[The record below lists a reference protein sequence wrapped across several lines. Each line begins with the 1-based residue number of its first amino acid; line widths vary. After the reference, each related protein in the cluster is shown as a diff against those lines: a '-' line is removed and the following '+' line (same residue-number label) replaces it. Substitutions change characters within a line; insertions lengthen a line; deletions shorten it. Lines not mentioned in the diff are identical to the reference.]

1 MRATGSRRSSHP
13 RPHLSRAPRR
23 RAAAAAAVGTAALLL
38 TGCGAAA
45 TSTSSGGSAAVVDG
59 AVAPQPA
66 YAGGT
71 AAEAT
76 KDGSARTADL
86 PGTVTVDRSVV
97 VVADTSV
104 RVTDVLAATG
114 ALSTIAARY
123 SASVA
128 SQVSSRGDGLPVP
141 MPAADEK
148 LCSQQGTCPQP
159 VVGYASSTTSLRL
172 DNDKVDALLRDVAAL
187 GTVEASSRSSA
198 DVTAEVADID
208 ARVSNAQASL
218 ARVRALMGKATS
230 IGDIVALEGELSRRQ
245 ADLEALQARQ
255 RTLADQTAQATVTV
269 RLYSADAPAP
279 EAEQSGFLAGLSAGW
294 SAFTGALV
302 VALTVLG
309 ALVPF
314 LLVLVPIALVVRLV
328 VRRSRRTPPS
338 APAPAES

>member
-1 MRATGSRRSSHP
+1 MSATGSRRRSLHV
-13 RPHLSRAPRR
+13 RQHRNRV
-23 RAAAAAAVGTAALLL
+23 AAAAALGTAALLL

-66 YAGGT
+66 YA
-71 AAEAT
+71 ADAEAETT
-76 KDGSARTADL
+76 KDGTARTAEL
-86 PGTVTVDRSVV
+86 PGVVTADRAVV
-97 VVADTSV
+97 VVADSSV
-104 RVTDVLAATG
+104 RVTDVIAATG
-114 ALSTIAARY
+114 ALSAIAARY

-141 MPAADEK
+141 MPMPAADEK

-159 VVGYASSTTSLRL
+159 VAGYESSTTTLRL
-172 DNDKVDALLRDVAAL
+172 DNDKVDALLRDVAGL

-208 ARVSNAQASL
+208 ARVRNAQASL
-218 ARVRALMGKATS
+218 ARVRALMSKATS

-255 RTLADQTAQATVTV
+255 RALADQTAQATVTV
-269 RLYSADAPAP
+269 RLYGADAPAP
-279 EAEQSGFLAGLSAGW
+279 EAEQTGFLAGLSAGW

-309 ALVPF
+309 AVLPF
-314 LLVLVPIALVVRLV
+314 LLVLGPIALVVWLV
-328 VRRSRRTPPS
+328 ARRSRRTPA
-338 APAPAES
+338 APAPAEL

>member
-1 MRATGSRRSSHP
+1 MPVTGSRRRS
-13 RPHLSRAPRR
+13 LDPRR
-23 RAAAAAAVGTAALLL
+23 HRTRAAAAAVVGAAALLV

-71 AAEAT
+71 QAEVT
-76 KDGSARTADL
+76 KDGTARTAEL
-86 PGTVTVDRSVV
+86 PGAVTADRSVV
-97 VVADTSV
+97 VVADSSV

-141 MPAADEK
+141 MPATDEK
-148 LCSQQGTCPQP
+148 LCAQQGACPQP
-159 VVGYASSTTSLRL
+159 VAGYESSTTTLRL
-172 DNDKVDALLRDVAAL
+172 DNDKVDALLRDVAGL

-208 ARVSNAQASL
+208 ARVRNAQASL
-218 ARVRALMGKATS
+218 ARVRALMGRATS

-255 RTLADQTAQATVTV
+255 RALADQTAQATVTV
-269 RLYSADAPAP
+269 RLYGADAPAP
-279 EAEQSGFLAGLSAGW
+279 EAEQTGFLAGLSAGW

-302 VALTVLG
+302 VGLTVLG
-309 ALVPF
+309 AVLPF
-314 LLVLVPIALVVRLV
+314 LLVLGPIALVVWLV
-328 VRRSRRTPPS
+328 ARRSRRTPT
-338 APAPAES
+338 AEPVDA

>member
-1 MRATGSRRSSHP
+1 MRATGHHRRSPQP
-13 RPHLSRAPRR
+13 RQHRR
-23 RAAAAAAVGTAALLL
+23 RAAAAAALGAVALGL

-45 TSTSSGGSAAVVDG
+45 TSTSSGGGAAVVDG

-66 YAGGT
+66 YAGDKG
-71 AAEAT
+71 AEAPT
-76 KDGSARTADL
+76 GSTGRTADL
-86 PGTVTVDRSVV
+86 PAAITADRSVV
-97 VVADTSV
+97 VVADSSV

-114 ALSTIAARY
+114 ALGTIAARY

-141 MPAADEK
+141 MPATDEK
-148 LCSQQGTCPQP
+148 LCAEQGACRQP
-159 VVGYASSTTSLRL
+159 VVGYESSTTTLRL
-172 DNDKVDALLRDVAAL
+172 DNDKVDGLLRDVAGL

-255 RTLADQTAQATVTV
+255 RALADQTAQATVTV
-269 RLYSADAPAP
+269 RLYGADAPAP

-294 SAFTGALV
+294 SAFTGTLV

-309 ALVPF
+309 AVLPF
-314 LLVLVPIALVVRLV
+314 LLVLGPIALVVWLV
-328 VRRSRRTPPS
+328 VRRLRRTPPS
-338 APAPAES
+338 APAPAEG